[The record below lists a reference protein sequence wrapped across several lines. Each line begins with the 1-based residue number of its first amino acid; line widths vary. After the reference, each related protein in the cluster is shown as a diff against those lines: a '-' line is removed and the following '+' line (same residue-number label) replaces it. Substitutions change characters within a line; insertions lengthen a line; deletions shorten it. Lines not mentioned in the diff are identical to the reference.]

1 MLELELPP
9 RANAL
14 KSCKKERLGYLSG
27 KINLMNAI
35 PNKLN
40 NLLTSLSNF
49 EDARIDR
56 KKLYPLNEILFMTTS
71 AVLSG
76 FEEWDEIV
84 DFGNTKLDWL
94 RKYLPFENGI
104 PSHDTVNRVISMID
118 FRSFETCFINWAT
131 MDIEF
136 PGDTVISIDGK
147 RLRGS
152 ASKKDQQT
160 SHSEGGK
167 SAVHLVHA

>member
-1 MLELELPP
+1 MD
-9 RANAL
+9 
-14 KSCKKERLGYLSG
+14 
-27 KINLMNAI
+27 AI

-40 NLLTSLSNF
+40 TLLASLSNI

-104 PSHDTVNRVISMID
+104 PSHDTV
-118 FRSFETCFINWAT
+118 TGL
-131 MDIEF
+131 F
-136 PGDTVISIDGK
+136 P
-147 RLRGS
+147 
-152 ASKKDQQT
+152 
-160 SHSEGGK
+160 
-167 SAVHLVHA
+167 